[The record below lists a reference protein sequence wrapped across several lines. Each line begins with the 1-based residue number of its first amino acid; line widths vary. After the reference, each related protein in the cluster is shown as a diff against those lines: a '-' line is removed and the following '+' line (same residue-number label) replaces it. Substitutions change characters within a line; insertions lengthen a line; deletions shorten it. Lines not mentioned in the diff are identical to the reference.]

1 MPRKQ
6 VVTRSVF
13 MQSAKYKAYNTLEK
27 DLASGVIDFNDTKI
41 RSDKQIKEEIEKTFP
56 ALKVIEISKFK
67 RQVKYKMDLVTFIA
81 NATKID
87 L

>member
-6 VVTRSVF
+6 VVTRSVL
-13 MQSAKYKAYNTLEK
+13 MQSVKYKAYNTVVK
-27 DLASGVIDFNDTKI
+27 DLKSGIFDFSDTKI
-41 RSDKQIKEEIEKTFP
+41 RSDKQIKAEIEKTFP
-56 ALKVIEISKFK
+56 ALKVIEISKYK
-67 RQVKYKMDLVTFIA
+67 RQVKYRMDLDKFIA

>member
-6 VVTRSVF
+6 VVTRSVLL
-13 MQSAKYKAYNTLEK
+13 QSAKYKAYDTIIK
-27 DLASGVIDFNDTKI
+27 DLKSGVFDFNDTKI
-41 RSDKQIKEEIEKTFP
+41 RSDKQIKAEIEKTFP

-67 RQVKYKMDLVTFIA
+67 RQVKYKMDLDKFIA

>member
-6 VVTRSVF
+6 VVTRSVL
-13 MQSAKYKAYNTLEK
+13 MQSVKYKAYNTVVK
-27 DLASGVIDFNDTKI
+27 DLKSGTFDFNDTKI
-41 RSDKQIKEEIEKTFP
+41 RSDKQIKAEIEKTFP

-67 RQVKYKMDLVTFIA
+67 RQVKYKMDLDKFIA

>member
-6 VVTRSVF
+6 VVTRSVL
-13 MQSAKYKAYNTLEK
+13 MQSVKYKAYNTVVK
-27 DLASGVIDFNDTKI
+27 DLKSGVFDFNDTKI
-41 RSDKQIKEEIEKTFP
+41 RSDKQIKAEIEKTFP

-67 RQVKYKMDLVTFIA
+67 RQVKYKMDLDKFIA